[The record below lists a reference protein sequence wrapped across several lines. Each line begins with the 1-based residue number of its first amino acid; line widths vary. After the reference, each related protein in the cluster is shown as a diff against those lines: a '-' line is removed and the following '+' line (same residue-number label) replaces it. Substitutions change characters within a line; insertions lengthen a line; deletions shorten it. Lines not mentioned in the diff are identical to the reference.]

1 MSDII
6 AYLIAG
12 LLIII
17 YIVGATWL
25 LHDIRKKI
33 IARSYVY
40 PKTGT
45 TYYVEG
51 KIKLKNPSTGEWHEA
66 VLYTD
71 KVKKEGYAREYEDF
85 FEKFIPFKDWKDGKR
100 G

>member
-6 AYLIAG
+6 AYLIVG
-12 LLIII
+12 FLIII
-17 YIVGATWL
+17 HIVGATY
-25 LHDIRKKI
+25 IGKKI

-51 KIKLKNPSTGEWHEA
+51 KIKLKNPSTRKWHEA

-71 KVKKEGYAREYEDF
+71 RVKKESYAREYGDF
-85 FEKFIPFKDWKDGKR
+85 YEKFIPFKDWKGGKR